1 MLRGILFLHLSLFI
15 SAGVVAQESSDA
27 VAQALSQ
34 GDLYASK
41 RKYDLALDAYH
52 KADKLSHHSSAACY
66 LKLASVERKVGD
78 LSSALDEAK
87 HAIKA
92 AGDNKA
98 VVMQA
103 HLFRATLLAQMAGKP
118 TDKKLKESEE
128 EVRQALAVDPTSAIS
143 HFDLGF
149 VLLKQ
154 ERDEEGITELKAF
167 LSMPGADSASAADA
181 RRFIGNPIRARAP
194 FAPDFSFTTH
204 ERQNL
209 SNAAL
214 HGKVVLMDFWGT
226 WCPPCRESVPILRDL
241 NKKYAGKAFQL
252 VGISSDNDEDVWKTF
267 IAAQH
272 MDWSEYIDLSDEV
285 QKAFKIESFPTYIV
299 LDKDGVI
306 RFRQSGLGPTTQM
319 ELEEAVNKYLK
330 RESDPKLAAAM
341 AADAE
346 AAPASNASSNAP
358 LTARSNTTASPAKES
373 GSRNAA
379 TATTVS
385 GIEGGVVNGNV
396 YKNQALAMTFA
407 FPAGWI
413 AAKPESLQA
422 INDRNEATVK
432 AAYLQQHP
440 DAASSLRI
448 ASPKIVFYASRRGD
462 WDGQHI
468 AIPAIRISAVQ
479 SVLDAPDLNA
489 FQKMMASAS
498 AASSLKPTGPVSE
511 FQVNKHQFVRA
522 DFERVVGAVRIY
534 QSFVQTMAGDYLLT
548 IEIYAYSLEELQ
560 QVAGALQSMAISEES
575 D

>member
-1 MLRGILFLHLSLFI
+1 VRRTTLFLLVGFFAVMTL
-15 SAGVVAQESSDA
+15 AAQQTSDP

-41 RKYDLALDAYH
+41 RKYDLALDAYR
-52 KADKLSHHSSAACY
+52 KADKLAHHSSAACY
-66 LKLASVERKVGD
+66 LKIASVERKVGD
-78 LSSALDEAK
+78 MSSALDEAK

-98 VVMQA
+98 VVLQA

-128 EVRQALAVDPTSAIS
+128 EIRQALALDPGSAIA

-154 ERDEEGITELKAF
+154 ERDAEGITELKAF
-167 LSMPGADSASAADA
+167 LAMPGVDSASVTDA

-194 FAPDFSFTTH
+194 FAPEFAFTTH

-209 SNAAL
+209 SNSAL

-241 NKKYAGKAFQL
+241 NKKYAGKPFQL

-285 QKAFKIESFPTYIV
+285 LKAFKIESFPTYIV

-319 ELEEAVNKYLK
+319 ELEDTINKYLK

-341 AADAE
+341 AADA
-346 AAPASNASSNAP
+346 APDSNDSSSAP
-358 LTARSNTTASPAKES
+358 VAARSNTTASPTKES
-373 GSRNAA
+373 AVRDAGADSA
-379 TATTVS
+379 VF

-396 YKNQALAMTFA
+396 YKNQTLAMTYA

-422 INDRNEATVK
+422 INDRNEAAVK
-432 AAYLQQHP
+432 TAYLQRHP
-440 DAASSLRI
+440 DAGSSPHI
-448 ASPKIVFYASRRGD
+448 AMPKVVFYASRKGD
-462 WDGQHI
+462 WDGQHM
-468 AIPAIRISAVQ
+468 AIPAVRISAVPTTEN
-479 SVLDAPDLNA
+479 VPDLDA
-489 FQKMMASAS
+489 FQKMIER
-498 AASSLKPTGPVSE
+498 AAAAASLKPVGTVSE
-511 FQVNKHQFVRA
+511 FQTNKHRFVRA
-522 DFERVVGAVRIY
+522 DFERGVGAVHIY
-534 QSFVQTMAGDYLLT
+534 QSFVQTVAGENLLT
-548 IEIYAYSLEELQ
+548 IEIYAYSLDELQ
-560 QVAGALQSMAISEES
+560 QVASSLQSMSITDENP
-575 D
+575 

>member
-1 MLRGILFLHLSLFI
+1 MRRTTLFLLVGFF
-15 SAGVVAQESSDA
+15 AVMTPAAQQTSDP

-41 RKYDLALDAYH
+41 RKYDLALDAYR
-52 KADKLSHHSSAACY
+52 KADKLAHHSSAACY
-66 LKLASVERKVGD
+66 LKIASVERKVGD
-78 LSSALDEAK
+78 MSSALDEAK

-98 VVMQA
+98 VVLQA

-128 EVRQALAVDPTSAIS
+128 EIRQALAIDPASAIA

-154 ERDEEGITELKAF
+154 ERDAEGIAELKAF
-167 LSMPGADSASAADA
+167 LAMPGGDSASVTDA

-204 ERQNL
+204 EHQNL
-209 SNAAL
+209 SNTAL
-214 HGKVVLMDFWGT
+214 RGKVVLMDFWGT

-241 NKKYAGKAFQL
+241 NKKYAGKPFQL

-267 IAAQH
+267 IAAQR

-285 QKAFKIESFPTYIV
+285 QQAFKIESFPTYIV

-319 ELEEAVNKYLK
+319 ELEDTINKYLK

-341 AADAE
+341 AADA
-346 AAPASNASSNAP
+346 APDSDDSSSAP
-358 LTARSNTTASPAKES
+358 VTARSNTTASPAKERAVRDAGDHS
-373 GSRNAA
+373 A
-379 TATTVS
+379 VF

-396 YKNQALAMTFA
+396 YKNQALAMTYA

-422 INDRNEATVK
+422 INDRNEAAVK
-432 AAYLQQHP
+432 AAYLQRHP
-440 DAASSLRI
+440 DAGSSPHI
-448 ASPKIVFYASRRGD
+448 AMPKVAFYAARKGD
-462 WDGQHI
+462 WDGQHM
-468 AIPAIRISAVQ
+468 AIPAIRISAVPATED
-479 SVLDAPDLNA
+479 VPDLDA
-489 FQKMMASAS
+489 FQKMIER
-498 AASSLKPTGPVSE
+498 AAAAASLKPVGTASE
-511 FQVNKHQFVRA
+511 FQVNKHGFVRA
-522 DFERVVGAVRIY
+522 DFERGVGAVHIY
-534 QSFVQTMAGDYLLT
+534 QSFVQTVAGENLLT
-548 IEIYAYSLEELQ
+548 IEIYAYSLDELQ
-560 QVAGALQSMAISEES
+560 QVASSLQSMIIRDEKP
-575 D
+575 

>member
-15 SAGVVAQESSDA
+15 SACIVAQESSDP

-52 KADKLSHHSSAACY
+52 KADKLAHHSSATCY
-66 LKLASVERKVGD
+66 LKIASVERKVGD

-118 TDKKLKESEE
+118 TDRKLKESEE
-128 EVRQALAVDPTSAIS
+128 EVRQALAVDPTSAIA

-154 ERDEEGITELKAF
+154 ERDEEGIAELKAF
-167 LSMPGADSASAADA
+167 LAMPGADSASAADA

-194 FAPDFSFTTH
+194 FAPDFSFITH

-241 NKKYAGKAFQL
+241 NKKYAGKPFQL

-272 MDWSEYIDLSDEV
+272 MEWSEYIDLSDEV
-285 QKAFKIESFPTYIV
+285 QRAFKIESFPTYIV

-306 RFRQSGLGPTTQM
+306 RFRQSGLGPSTQM
-319 ELEEAVNKYLK
+319 ELEEAINKYLK

-341 AADAE
+341 AADA
-346 AAPASNASSNAP
+346 ASVSASNDSSTMP
-358 LTARSNTTASPAKES
+358 PTGRSNTAASPAKEIAS
-373 GSRNAA
+373 GDAA
-379 TATTVS
+379 PASSVS

-396 YKNQALAMTFA
+396 YKNQALTMMFTF
-407 FPAGWI
+407 PEGWI
-413 AAKPESLQA
+413 AAKPESLQG
-422 INDRNEATVK
+422 INDHNEAAAK

-440 DAASSLRI
+440 EAAHSLRFT
-448 ASPKIVFYASRRGD
+448 SPKVVFYASRRGG

-468 AIPAIRISAVQ
+468 AIPGIRISALQ
-479 SVLDAPDLNA
+479 SVRDAPDQNA
-489 FQKMMASAS
+489 FQKMIASAS
-498 AASSLKPTGPVSE
+498 AASNLKPTGPVTE
-511 FQVNKHQFVRA
+511 FQVNKHRFMRA

-534 QSFVQTMAGDYLLT
+534 QSFVQTIASDYLLT

-560 QVAGALQSMAISEES
+560 QVAGALQSMSIRDES
-575 D
+575 H